1 MRAGRGVVLDGAAC
15 RLLHALAVRGLAA
28 TRERDGGGVV
38 PPDTAALLRL
48 LATEG
53 REFDDGSPE
62 FVGPRGDGSAVSAVA
77 AVQAASSEGTY
88 STGEAAVVWAC
99 TDSYV
104 RRLCRLGVVKA
115 EQTPDGWR
123 IPRAVVLEADGPPRP
138 SGKER

>member
-62 FVGPRGDGSAVSAVA
+62 FVGPRGDGSAVSALA
-77 AVQAASSEGTY
+77 AVQAAASGVTY
-88 STGEAAVVWAC
+88 STGEAAAAWGC
-99 TDSYV
+99 TPSYV
-104 RRLCRLGVVKA
+104 RRLARTGVIPA
-115 EQTPDGWR
+115 EETSTGWR
-123 IPRAVVLEADGPPRP
+123 IPRTVVLDTDGPPRP